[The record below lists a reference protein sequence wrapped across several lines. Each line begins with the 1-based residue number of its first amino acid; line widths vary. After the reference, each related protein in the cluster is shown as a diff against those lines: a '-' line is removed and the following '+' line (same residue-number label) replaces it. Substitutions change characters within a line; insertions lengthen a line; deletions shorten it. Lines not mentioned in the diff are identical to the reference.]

1 MAWAWVAVALLASA
15 ELPPAVR
22 RAKLR
27 GSSNASGVRRLQSA
41 DFVYVSQSKY
51 WSGARTYC
59 RANYHDL
66 ASIHS
71 ASENAKVNALCP
83 GNCWIGGSDTAQEGT
98 WTWSDGTAWDY
109 QNWHSGE
116 PNNCCGGED
125 YAHIRSNG
133 RWNDD
138 AHNSYKTFV
147 CSTRTPT
154 PAPTSVSLPPTTT
167 PAPTLEGCSLYVVG
181 PKGAS
186 QGNVVA
192 YGNSYPNYELS
203 FTMELASDWGL
214 TGDWRSI
221 LHIGDT
227 NGQRLPGI
235 WFHGTENKMVV
246 AQSYSGTP
254 DSCALYVAGPV
265 VASQS
270 NQVATVDS
278 LQNYELTFTM
288 ELASDWSITGSW
300 QSVFHIGDTN
310 QARLPGIWFHPS
322 ISRLHVAQSYT
333 YCYPGYCQ
341 WVTQTTGV
349 TFTSGGTYEIKV
361 IVENSQV
368 TLYVDGVN
376 RGTVSGSATYAAT
389 DAAVY
394 VGDPW
399 HNAATKVTLSDIRLS
414 DLALS
419 EFCRGNVAATTTAP
433 VVWYQDGANK
443 DYNGMKA
450 SCGEQLCTY
459 DQLCPGGEPYTAPVG
474 GQQAVHD
481 MWAPIIPGPGE
492 GTQNWVQVGTR
503 ASGSVISTHSRF
515 KFYSYPHRTAA
526 CAGSTPTML
535 VRPTLTTAGGARPTS
550 FYIRAALRA
559 ASRPRA

>member
-1 MAWAWVAVALLASA
+1 MLRAASVVALAAASLAGKHA
-15 ELPPAVR
+15 AVR
-22 RAKLR
+22 R
-27 GSSNASGVRRLQSA
+27 RL
-41 DFVYVSQSKY
+41 SQ
-51 WSGARTYC
+51 
-59 RANYHDL
+59 
-66 ASIHS
+66 
-71 ASENAKVNALCP
+71 
-83 GNCWIGGSDTAQEGT
+83 
-98 WTWSDGTAWDY
+98 
-109 QNWHSGE
+109 
-116 PNNCCGGED
+116 
-125 YAHIRSNG
+125 
-133 RWNDD
+133 
-138 AHNSYKTFV
+138 
-147 CSTRTPT
+147 
-154 PAPTSVSLPPTTT
+154 
-167 PAPTLEGCSLYVVG
+167 
-181 PKGAS
+181 
-186 QGNVVA
+186 
-192 YGNSYPNYELS
+192 
-203 FTMELASDWGL
+203 
-214 TGDWRSI
+214 
-221 LHIGDT
+221 
-227 NGQRLPGI
+227 
-235 WFHGTENKMVV
+235 
-246 AQSYSGTP
+246 TP
-254 DSCALYVAGPV
+254 DGCALYIAGPV
-265 VASQS
+265 VASKG

-278 LQNYELTFTM
+278 LQNYELSFTM

-300 QSVFHIGDTN
+300 QSVFHIGDAN
-310 QARLPGIWFHPS
+310 GDRLPGIWFHPNQNRMHMTQS
-322 ISRLHVAQSYT
+322 IN
-333 YCYPGYCQ
+333 
-341 WVTQTTGV
+341 
-349 TFTSGGTYEIKV
+349 SGNQYSFNSNLNIFAAGQTYEIKV
-361 IVENSQV
+361 IVENNQM

-376 RGTVSGSATYAAT
+376 RGTASGSATYAAT

>member
-15 ELPPAVR
+15 ELPPAMR
-22 RAKLR
+22 RAQLR
-27 GSSNASGVRRLQSA
+27 GSPNASGVRRLQSA

-71 ASENAKVNALCP
+71 ASENAEVNALCP
-83 GNCWIGGSDTAQEGT
+83 GSCWIGGSDTAQEGT

-235 WFHGTENKMVV
+235 WFHDTENKMVV

-254 DSCALYVAGPV
+254 DSCALYVPGPV
-265 VASQS
+265 VASQG

-278 LQNYELTFTM
+278 LQNYELSFTM

-300 QSVFHIGDTN
+300 QSVFHIGDAN
-310 QARLPGIWFHPS
+310 GDRLPGIWFHPS
-322 ISRLHVAQSYT
+322 NNKMMFSQS
-333 YCYPGYCQ
+333 PSSGNQ
-341 WVTQTTGV
+341 WYSTSTTNIFAAGQ
-349 TFTSGGTYEIKV
+349 TYEIKV
-361 IVENSQV
+361 IVENNQM

-376 RGTVSGSATYAAT
+376 RGTASGSATYAAT
-389 DAAVY
+389 DVAV
-394 VGDPW
+394 
-399 HNAATKVTLSDIRLS
+399 
-414 DLALS
+414 
-419 EFCRGNVAATTTAP
+419 
-433 VVWYQDGANK
+433 
-443 DYNGMKA
+443 
-450 SCGEQLCTY
+450 
-459 DQLCPGGEPYTAPVG
+459 
-474 GQQAVHD
+474 
-481 MWAPIIPGPGE
+481 
-492 GTQNWVQVGTR
+492 
-503 ASGSVISTHSRF
+503 
-515 KFYSYPHRTAA
+515 
-526 CAGSTPTML
+526 
-535 VRPTLTTAGGARPTS
+535 
-550 FYIRAALRA
+550 
-559 ASRPRA
+559 